1 MGPQRDSQPG
11 GLEAQPSGPA
21 SPFATSPV
29 GQSPRHLPKIASSW
43 TPGFMSLLSLSKQ
56 ASVLVSVAGIVRRG
70 IMSSVFTSVKWRQW
84 HPLRVWL
91 FCCYNEMLSS
101 KCREQHLAPGEHM
114 EVASG
119 QCNYYWTDSCGFCE
133 NKDRTFQLCVASRG
147 WTDGPTC
154 RQSWMDRRAHGHTA
168 AISHQR
174 CQRGTRCV
182 GRTHMSHPTLTEAW
196 GQTLGPHSS

>member
-119 QCNYYWTDSCGFCE
+119 QSVGSV
-133 NKDRTFQLCVASRG
+133 RTRTGLFSSVSPVVDGQTGPRVASRG
-147 WTDGPTC
+147 WIDGPTGTLLLSHT
-154 RQSWMDRRAHGHTA
+154 RGAKGAHG
-168 AISHQR
+168 
-174 CQRGTRCV
+174 V
-182 GRTHMSHPTLTEAW
+182 
-196 GQTLGPHSS
+196 